1 MDFNNS
7 LKLHVELT
15 AKIRETWLSNFAVRV
30 LESRARGSEIN
41 ARYMDVSLIKRKL
54 VYNYLQ
60 AHYNIVI
67 NLSYVIIFDE
77 TSY

>member
-15 AKIRETWLSNFAVRV
+15 AKIRETWLPNFAVRV